1 MWDNNESECF
11 KVQVFLCQD
20 ILDVTLWLETAPEL
34 RCFVRV
40 EVLMAELIFSEN
52 VVLCENH
59 SP

>member
-1 MWDNNESECF
+1 MKQNVLRYRCF
-11 KVQVFLCQD
+11 YVKIFWM
-20 ILDVTLWLETAPEL
+20 LWFETAPEL